1 MQVSRI
7 DESTIKILLDANFYD
22 LVVVQKT
29 FYWYLKDYV
38 ITVKLIPENDIQIIL
53 EKLEIPL
60 TNSDIDKLTS
70 RIKRDLFDFM
80 LRNRI
85 HQETKNVRDL
95 IIAKAFSDTDE
106 FDEMPPG
113 TLRDT
118 IDENKFK

>member
-7 DESTIKILLDANFYD
+7 DESTIKILLDANLYD
-22 LVVVQKT
+22 LVVIQKT

-38 ITVKLIPENDIQIIL
+38 ITVKAIPENDIQIIL

-60 TNSDIDKLTS
+60 TNSDIDKLTT

-80 LRNRI
+80 LRNKI

-118 IDENKFK
+118 VDENKFK